1 MSIEYVE
8 TLWIITIITVS
19 SMILLPIF
27 SWVITHRDWGQDKT
41 V

>member
-8 TLWIITIITVS
+8 TLWIITIITVA

-27 SWVITHRDWGQDKT
+27 SWVIAHRDWRQNNSL
-41 V
+41 